1 MKEFNNNNLIKYD
14 FEMEEIKLF
23 DSFAGIGALHQS
35 LKELGVPVKLVGTS
49 EIDVDAIISYV
60 AVHKIDINKIESL
73 DIQQMRDY
81 LMARNIGYDFKKNKS
96 SIPRM
101 KKDKLELLYKSCIA
115 TNNLGD
121 ISLINTN
128 DIPNFDLFNCSFC
141 CQDISIS
148 GKQKG
153 LLNEDGSP
161 TRSGLI
167 KYGIEIIKNKKPK
180 YIMIEN
186 VKNLI
191 GKKFINDFYSIVNE
205 IESYGYKCYYPKK
218 ENGQPI
224 CLNAK
229 DYGIPQNRERIYVI
243 CIRNDI
249 DDKNFNFPKKEN
261 AIKDIPNL
269 VGGIG
274 DINFGKQYRQ
284 GNRVYD
290 SENIAMCLLS
300 QPLGNNGGN
309 SYLYKVKNTSNN
321 FNFPKGFDSGLRLKD
336 VLEENVD
343 NKYYLSQEVQNRFKR
358 NDIEDVDRNELNIVG
373 TTAPDFRTIGD
384 RDKTYGTNG
393 IMSTLLMTDY
403 KQPKQILEETNKIIK
418 LNIPQIVKLRKYPV
432 DIEKLKTILKDS
444 KKVIGLSN
452 KQISKILHQPLTKV
466 EHWFR
471 SDKCFSI
478 PDSEIW
484 QELKEILNIIT
495 NEFDKSITTFIEVE
509 GKFEK
514 ANRVYLTNGIAP
526 TITTLDG
533 EKILEETN
541 KKEFGILTDETN
553 KNFFIDK
560 YNRIQSFDIKENYI
574 QWDTSGKGSNSQQDR
589 AYYQDKLSPTLSC
602 CNSNGDKSQ
611 VILANKEDIK
621 ETNLATDY
629 RIRKLTPK
637 ECWRLMGFRD
647 ECIDRSIEIGI
658 SDSQLYKQA
667 GNSIVVNVLYY
678 IFKELFKNHI
688 IYKNN

>member
-1 MKEFNNNNLIKYD
+1 MKEFNNNNLVKYG

-35 LKELGVPVKLVGTS
+35 LKELGVPVQLVGTS

-121 ISLINTN
+121 ISLINAN

-243 CIRNDI
+243 CIRNDV
-249 DDKNFNFPKKEN
+249 DDK
-261 AIKDIPNL
+261 
-269 VGGIG
+269 
-274 DINFGKQYRQ
+274 
-284 GNRVYD
+284 
-290 SENIAMCLLS
+290 
-300 QPLGNNGGN
+300 
-309 SYLYKVKNTSNN
+309 N

-343 NKYYLSQEVQNRFKR
+343 NKYYLSQEVQNRFKN
-358 NDIEDVDRNELNIVG
+358 NDIKDVDRNELNIVG
-373 TTAPDFRTIGD
+373 TTAPEFRTIGQ
-384 RDKTYGTNG
+384 RDLTYGING
-393 IMSTLLMTDY
+393 IMSTLTVTDY
-403 KQPKQILEETNKIIK
+403 KQPKQILESNKIIK
-418 LNIPQIVKLRKYPV
+418 LDIPQIVKLRKYPV

-444 KKVIGLSN
+444 KKAMGLSN
-452 KQISKILHQPLTKV
+452 KQISEILHQPLTKV

-560 YNRIQSFDIKENYI
+560 HNRIQSFDIKENYI

-621 ETNLATDY
+621 ETNLTTDY

>member
-35 LKELGVPVKLVGTS
+35 LKELGVPVKLVGIS

-128 DIPNFDLFNCSFC
+128 DIPNFDLFNMSFPC
-141 CQDISIS
+141 TDLSIA
-148 GKQKG
+148 GKQQGMIDEEGNK
-153 LLNEDGSP
+153 
-161 TRSGLI
+161 TRSGL
-167 KYGIEIIKNKKPK
+167 YVEGIRIIKNKKPK

-243 CIRNDI
+243 CIRNDV

-309 SYLYKVKNTSNN
+309 SYLYKVKDNSNV
-321 FNFPKGFDSGLRLKD
+321 FNFPKGFDIGLRLKD
-336 VLEENVD
+336 LLEDKVNE
-343 NKYYLSQEVQNRFKR
+343 KYYLSQEIQNRFKR
-358 NDIEDVDRNELNIVG
+358 NNIEDIDTNELNIIG
-373 TTAPDFRTIGD
+373 TTKSEDRNIGQRD
-384 RDKTYGTNG
+384 RTYGING
-393 IMSTLLMTDY
+393 IAPTLSATDY
-403 KQPKQILEETNKIIK
+403 KQPKQILESNKIIK
-418 LNIPQIVKLRKYPV
+418 LDIPQIVKLRKYPV

-444 KKVIGLSN
+444 KKAIGLSN
-452 KQISKILHQPLTKV
+452 KQISEILHQPLTKV

-478 PDSEIW
+478 PDSKIW
-484 QELKEILNIIT
+484 QELKEILNIAT
-495 NEFDKSITTFIEVE
+495 DEFDKSITTFIEVE

-541 KKEFGILTDETN
+541 KKEFGILMGY
-553 KNFFIDK
+553 F
-560 YNRIQSFDIKENYI
+560 
-574 QWDTSGKGSNSQQDR
+574 
-589 AYYQDKLSPTLSC
+589 
-602 CNSNGDKSQ
+602 
-611 VILANKEDIK
+611 
-621 ETNLATDY
+621 NL
-629 RIRKLTPK
+629 
-637 ECWRLMGFRD
+637 
-647 ECIDRSIEIGI
+647 
-658 SDSQLYKQA
+658 
-667 GNSIVVNVLYY
+667 
-678 IFKELFKNHI
+678 
-688 IYKNN
+688 